1 MPQLSEP
8 LPSVV
13 LTYNDVLP
21 NTSGHVY
28 FELPSWDRPINY
40 FVGRNGTA
48 KPRTAKA
55 IASRVSGSRYLSTDR
70 LTGFMSCN
78 WFRRF
83 RVLRG

>member
-40 FVGRNGTA
+40 FGASGKSVGLRVEVEPAEMEEDGGLEVLPVAVTA
-48 KPRTAKA
+48 C
-55 IASRVSGSRYLSTDR
+55 RYADR
-70 LTGFMSCN
+70 LDS
-78 WFRRF
+78 
-83 RVLRG
+83 